1 MKKFKWGKKILA
13 AAIALSMLV
22 PGNGLSAKAAEDATQ
37 TDASAQLMTENDDFH
52 LNYLVLGSPVICTP
66 GAQYVLA
73 DVGDGTKKID
83 KATLTYVNEDSEE
96 KIEVQADTIEDGTL
110 VFNMEYDETQPA
122 GIYKITDI
130 TIDSD
135 GQTSN
140 VRMDDTGID
149 AQFGIDA
156 EVDSEADAYVVDET
170 AAENGAK
177 AASTCDED
185 GITVLNADG
194 EEITFDNLGDA
205 LKETSETV
213 QDSGSSINPNLVVVL
228 DPGHGGSDS
237 GAVGYGLREKD
248 LTLKIAK
255 YCKAKLQE
263 YSHVEVYMT
272 READTD
278 NNIVNRVAYA
288 ESKHADIFV
297 SIHINAVGGRG
308 AEVYYPNANYIPGIG
323 AEGKELATI
332 IQQKL
337 VALGLANRG
346 IKIRNTENNSQYPD
360 GSAQDY
366 LGVIQRSKRA
376 GFPAVLIEHAF
387 IDNAAD
393 ASQFLAR
400 EDKVRDMGYAD
411 ATAIAEYYGLSKNGA
426 YGTKTTIADTIR
438 SAKDGEANE
447 HLTPIIGDPTSTV
460 ERMKKWFNQNAVL
473 PHYYVENDPEIGTSS
488 DYLNTFCQ
496 IFYDESIAEGVDPS
510 VTFAQAMMETGFLRF
525 GGDVKIEQYNFCGL
539 GATGGGNPGLTFTSV
554 RNGVRAQVQHLKAY
568 ASVYPLQNDVV
579 DPRFQYVTRGCAP
592 FVEYLG
598 IKENPWG
605 KGWATGQNYGY
616 NMVNNYMSKFADVT
630 KTSNNS
636 NDFLNVA
643 YSTHVQSFGWQGE
656 KFNGTTS
663 GTTGLQK
670 RLEAIKI
677 RISGSYDLGVTYQT
691 HVQTYGW
698 KDWVS
703 DGAESGTTGEAKRL
717 EAIRIKLTG
726 SDADKFD
733 IYYRVHAQTFGW
745 LGWAK
750 NGEAAGTSCF
760 AKRLEAIQIYVV
772 PKGLTPASG
781 TQAVSYIQY
790 GKSAINAEDAGM
802 INYMT
807 HVQTYGDESYV
818 SDGSL
823 SGTYAEG
830 KRLEAIRI
838 KVNNKLAG
846 AEGGVTYRT
855 HVQKIGWQDWVSDGA
870 KSGTTGEAKRL
881 EAIEIKLTGELAEKY
896 DVYYRVHAQTYGW
909 LNWAK
914 NGQTAGTTG
923 LARRLEGI
931 QIVLVPK
938 GGKAPAA
945 EPLTDQRYC
954 VTLQ

>member
-1 MKKFKWGKKILA
+1 M
-13 AAIALSMLV
+13 
-22 PGNGLSAKAAEDATQ
+22 
-37 TDASAQLMTENDDFH
+37 
-52 LNYLVLGSPVICTP
+52 
-66 GAQYVLA
+66 
-73 DVGDGTKKID
+73 
-83 KATLTYVNEDSEE
+83 
-96 KIEVQADTIEDGTL
+96 
-110 VFNMEYDETQPA
+110 
-122 GIYKITDI
+122 
-130 TIDSD
+130 
-135 GQTSN
+135 
-140 VRMDDTGID
+140 
-149 AQFGIDA
+149 
-156 EVDSEADAYVVDET
+156 
-170 AAENGAK
+170 
-177 AASTCDED
+177 
-185 GITVLNADG
+185 
-194 EEITFDNLGDA
+194 
-205 LKETSETV
+205 
-213 QDSGSSINPNLVVVL
+213 
-228 DPGHGGSDS
+228 
-237 GAVGYGLREKD
+237 
-248 LTLKIAK
+248 
-255 YCKAKLQE
+255 
-263 YSHVEVYMT
+263 
-272 READTD
+272 
-278 NNIVNRVAYA
+278 
-288 ESKHADIFV
+288 
-297 SIHINAVGGRG
+297 
-308 AEVYYPNANYIPGIG
+308 
-323 AEGKELATI
+323 
-332 IQQKL
+332 
-337 VALGLANRG
+337 
-346 IKIRNTENNSQYPD
+346 
-360 GSAQDY
+360 
-366 LGVIQRSKRA
+366 
-376 GFPAVLIEHAF
+376 
-387 IDNAAD
+387 
-393 ASQFLAR
+393 
-400 EDKVRDMGYAD
+400 
-411 ATAIAEYYGLSKNGA
+411 
-426 YGTKTTIADTIR
+426 
-438 SAKDGEANE
+438 
-447 HLTPIIGDPTSTV
+447 
-460 ERMKKWFNQNAVL
+460 
-473 PHYYVENDPEIGTSS
+473 
-488 DYLNTFCQ
+488 
-496 IFYDESIAEGVDPS
+496 
-510 VTFAQAMMETGFLRF
+510 
-525 GGDVKIEQYNFCGL
+525 
-539 GATGGGNPGLTFTSV
+539 
-554 RNGVRAQVQHLKAY
+554 
-568 ASVYPLQNDVV
+568 